1 MKCWI
6 KGRFSG
12 KSEEPQSMTFW
23 LSAEALFLHFYSLEL
38 TLVLWLLY
46 DLTPP
51 IYTIFRAISSSKEGG
66 GTMDAKAVGQRIKTA
81 REKKNMTQEDLAALV
96 DISPTHVSVIE
107 RGTKIPRMDT
117 FVAIANVLEVSADS
131 LLVDVVDHA
140 TKSVASELSAAIENL
155 PHDEKMRILKVVS
168 ALIEK

>member
-1 MKCWI
+1 M
-6 KGRFSG
+6 
-12 KSEEPQSMTFW
+12 
-23 LSAEALFLHFYSLEL
+23 SAEAIFLHFYSLERQL
-38 TLVLWLLY
+38 ALSLLY
-46 DLTPP
+46 EIAVP
-51 IYTIFRAISSSKEGG
+51 IYTIFSASSSSKEGG

-81 REKKNMTQEDLAALV
+81 REKKNLTQEDLAALV

-140 TKSVASELSAAIENL
+140 TKSVATELSAAIENL